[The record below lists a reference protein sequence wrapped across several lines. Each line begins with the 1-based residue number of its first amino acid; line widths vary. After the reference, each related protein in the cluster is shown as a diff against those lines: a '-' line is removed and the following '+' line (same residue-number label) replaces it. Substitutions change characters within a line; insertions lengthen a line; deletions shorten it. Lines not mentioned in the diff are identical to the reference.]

1 MTMGDQTEEF
11 EFNEEGQ
18 LIRLNGG
25 QTYLRYI
32 EHQDGQETPIKF
44 RLDGDA
50 VQLDRHG
57 ARETRLVFQ
66 TDQETTTRYQ
76 TEYGP
81 IHLVVHTKELVKEVD
96 FANCHGMVKATYLLK
111 NNGQVLGSY
120 RIQLQFQA

>member
-32 EHQDGQETPIKF
+32 EHQDGQETPVNF
-44 RLDGDA
+44 RLVGDA

-57 ARETRLVFQ
+57 AR
-66 TDQETTTRYQ
+66 
-76 TEYGP
+76 
-81 IHLVVHTKELVKEVD
+81 
-96 FANCHGMVKATYLLK
+96 
-111 NNGQVLGSY
+111 
-120 RIQLQFQA
+120 